1 MTIFTVHIPVEARD
15 PERIAD
21 QIRLVPEKASLAAFF
36 FGPVWLAAQGAYLA
50 AGGFVLAVIALAAS
64 RVFLG
69 LSAEGV
75 ALILCLMQAFI
86 GLEGHQMARAAASR
100 GRSRLVDVVN
110 AATVEEGEHIA
121 LRRLISAQTA
131 QPVRPAAPT
140 YMRDPDLPGIG
151 LFPGAGG

>member
-15 PERIAD
+15 PERFAD

-69 LSAEGV
+69 L
-75 ALILCLMQAFI
+75 
-86 GLEGHQMARAAASR
+86 AAASR